1 MESLLAAA
9 PFHVVAFSSVSSPS
23 AHSPSVL
30 RSIRGGGRAVRC
42 AAAKV
47 RRVLFPDSK
56 WDRVLFVLQKN
67 LHSSVS
73 QEAILY
79 ALEHDEM
86 FNSEEVIQW
95 ESGKTIN
102 SIAAAQGIDPHPP
115 PVPPPVPLGGLRRR
129 QGCAPQYPRAD
140 RVGQGGGGVAG
151 TEIST
156 CRYTDI
162 HARCISRL
170 H

>member
-102 SIAAAQGIDPHPP
+102 SIAAAQGIRI
-115 PVPPPVPLGGLRRR
+115 RRR
-129 QGCAPQYPRAD
+129 CRPRYPSEGSGDDKAVPRNILEQIVWD
-140 RVGQGGGGVAG
+140 KEVEVSQVQK
-151 TEIST
+151 
-156 CRYTDI
+156 
-162 HARCISRL
+162 
-170 H
+170 

>member
-102 SIAAAQGIDPHPP
+102 SIAAAQGIRI
-115 PVPPPVPLGGLRRR
+115 RRR
-129 QGCAPQYPRAD
+129 CGPRYPSEGSGDDKAVPRNILEQIVWD
-140 RVGQGGGGVAG
+140 KEVEVSQVQK
-151 TEIST
+151 
-156 CRYTDI
+156 
-162 HARCISRL
+162 
-170 H
+170 